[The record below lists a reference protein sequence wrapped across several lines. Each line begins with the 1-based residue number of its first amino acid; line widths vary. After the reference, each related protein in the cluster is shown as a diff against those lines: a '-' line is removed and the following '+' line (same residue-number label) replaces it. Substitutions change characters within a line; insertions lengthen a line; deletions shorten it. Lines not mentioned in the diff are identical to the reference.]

1 MFTVSAIHRLITLT
15 SLTDSL
21 LKSLF
26 LDTIY
31 FFIHFSGLVV
41 NVSFSV
47 TKARVAKLSG
57 VVVLVKC
64 VLWNDDVIKSWSVVV
79 QFNMYE
85 HLLFIVI

>member
-21 LKSLF
+21 LKS
-26 LDTIY
+26 DSIY
-31 FFIHFSGLVV
+31 FFIHFSGSEV